1 MEKGQP
7 SDNLFITGL
16 PSDFDEARLREI
28 IGAYGNITTCRLL
41 PPNPMKS
48 GSACMVRFAAID
60 EAKWIVENLNG
71 NIPQGLTDPV
81 EVKFAVSRDQMK
93 GKDGGKGFG
102 KDFGKD
108 GWGPY
113 GKDGGKGEMGF
124 GKGKG
129 KDDMGKGKKG
139 KCSVRTLLDGLCT
152 AGALPGGQ
160 KYENDENTLFVG
172 GLPYDTTDCDL
183 YKMFSPFGGIAPK
196 GVRAMVDRDTG
207 LCKGIGFVNFMD
219 YSVAQMAIATLNGTT
234 MPDGGALVVST
245 KREGGGPK
253 GGDGKGFGKDGK
265 DFGGKGWD
273 FGGK

>member
-1 MEKGQP
+1 MEKGAP

-16 PSDFDEARLREI
+16 PADFDEAKLREV
-28 IGAYGNITTCRLL
+28 IGAYGSISQCKLL
-41 PPNPMKS
+41 PPNPMKA
-48 GSACMVRFAAID
+48 GIACMVRFASVD

-102 KDFGKD
+102 
-108 GWGPY
+108 WGPY
-113 GKDGGKGEMGF
+113 GKGDGFGKGEMGF

-129 KDDMGKGKKG
+129 KDDMGKGKGKG
-139 KCSVRTLLDGLCT
+139 KCSVRTLLEGLCS
-152 AGALPGGQ
+152 AGALPGGA

-196 GVRAMVDRDTG
+196 GVRAMLDRDTG

-219 YSVAQMAIATLNGTT
+219 QSAAQMAIATLNGTT
-234 MPDGGALVVST
+234 MPDGGHLIVST
-245 KREGGGPK
+245 KREGGASK
-253 GGDGKGFGKDGK
+253 GGDGGKGFGKDFGK
-265 DFGGKGWD
+265 GSDFGGK
-273 FGGK
+273 